1 LRKNWTDD
9 EIGYLLLLAESGHT
23 LDETAQQLKRTKI
36 QVTTKVARLRRHGA
50 KLTFFDSKIKYPIEL
65 KEQVLKYYQTHSF
78 AETARQF
85 SLKPNELKSLLT
97 RAYGKKELKLYRKDN
112 RCKRKW
118 DTQDLVVMLKL
129 GGLKRRDAIAK
140 QLGRSKSRH
149 HSVKDRLREL
159 NISSRQINGL
169 TLSQFHAVFGAKPK
183 HFITTKAGPPG
194 RPSVSCKS
202 GCCRWKIIP
211 YVEINRMI
219 KDKELRVSKTLR
231 LAFEAMAMFQRW
243 IWNDKNLSIEK
254 IKKGMSF

>member
-1 LRKNWTDD
+1 MRKNWTDA

-23 LDETAQQLKRTKI
+23 LDETAQQLKRTKT
-36 QVTTKVARLRRHGA
+36 QVRTKAAYLRRHGA
-50 KLTFFDSKIKYPIEL
+50 KLTFLDSKIKYPIEL
-65 KEQVLKYYQTHSF
+65 KEQALKYYQTHSF
-78 AETARQF
+78 AETAKQF
-85 SLKPNELKSLLT
+85 SLKPNELKNLLSSS
-97 RAYGKKELKLYRKDN
+97 YGKKEFKLYRKDN

-129 GGLKRRDAIAK
+129 GGFKRRDAIAK

-169 TLSQFHAVFGAKPK
+169 TLSQFHTVFGAKPK
-183 HFITTKAGPPG
+183 HFITTKAGSPG
-194 RPSVSCKS
+194 
-202 GCCRWKIIP
+202 CRWKIIP
-211 YVEINRMI
+211 YVEIDRII
-219 KDKELRVSKTLR
+219 KAKEFRVSKTLR

-243 IWNDKNLSIEK
+243 VWGDQNLSIQK